1 MNIRAKLT
9 LIFFSLVIVVL
20 TAISLSIYF
29 FSSNHREVDFYRR
42 LKNRAVNTAKVL
54 VEVEEMNA
62 DLLRRMER
70 NNPASLP
77 DQHIVIYNQLNEVL
91 YNSEGT
97 HTVPVDAVLM
107 ASIRQ
112 QQDIRYEYKNYEVL
126 GFLYEQG
133 HEKLLVIA
141 AATDVYGKD
150 ALRNLR
156 NVLIITFCA
165 SIVLVSIL
173 GWIYAGKV
181 LSPISKIVSDV
192 SNITAVNLNQRLDEG
207 KKNDELDRLAATFNE
222 MLERLQGA
230 FTAQKNFIANAS
242 HEIKTPITVMSG
254 EIEVTLLQE
263 RQKEYYIQVLQS
275 VLGGLRGLNRLSTQL
290 LLLAQASADEPVKK
304 FTTLRIDDILW
315 ELKDEWL
322 RAFPE
327 YTIDINFDLA
337 LNDQSLQ
344 VPGDEQLIKV
354 AILNLLENGC
364 KYSEDNHVTVNLNSK
379 KGNHIRIDF
388 VNNGP
393 GIEAETLQKIFDPF
407 YRGSANKKVKGFGI
421 GLSLVS
427 KIIKLHNGLI
437 EVESIPYQ
445 KTVFSIVLPVRNGL

>member
-29 FSSNHREVDFYRR
+29 FSSNYREVDFYRR

-77 DQHIVIYNQLNEVL
+77 DQNIVIYDHLNEVL
-91 YNSEGT
+91 YSSEGT
-97 HTVPVDAVLM
+97 HNVPVDAVLM
-107 ASIRQ
+107 TRIRQ
-112 QQDIRYEYKNYEVL
+112 QHEIRYVYKNYEVL
-126 GFLYEQG
+126 GFLYEQER
-133 HEKLLVIA
+133 EKLVVIA

-165 SIVLVSIL
+165 SIVLVSII

-181 LSPISKIVSDV
+181 LRPIAKIVRDV

-207 KKNDELDRLAATFNE
+207 KKNDELDKLAATFNE

-275 VLGGLRGLNRLSTQL
+275 VLGGLKGLNRLSTQL
-290 LLLAQASADEPVKK
+290 LLLAQTSADQPVKN

-322 RAFPE
+322 KAFPE
-327 YTIDINFDLA
+327 YTIDINFDLT

-393 GIEAETLQKIFDPF
+393 GIESETLEKIFDPF
-407 YRGSANKKVKGFGI
+407 YRGSTHKKVKGFGI

-427 KIIKLHNGLI
+427 RIIKLHNGLI

-445 KTVFSIVLPVRNGL
+445 KTVFSIVLPVKNGR